1 MSPVF
6 EKELR
11 RTSVISTLYLVL
23 KCLLS
28 PPCDTD
34 AMTSR
39 SCSCPDE
46 ELVQML
52 TRWVT
57 DICEFRAGRWEQEG
71 CYTQDARRVGVGNPN
86 ACHSTSSCHWTHDKA
101 QANLGKGSQI
111 RELGAMSCVRC
122 PAHSCSERCT
132 ATTQF
137 SFNCGKIH
145 LMWNLPFL
153 PF

>member
-23 KCLLS
+23 KCLLF

-39 SCSCPDE
+39 SCSCLDE
-46 ELVQML
+46 ELVQIL

-57 DICEFRAGRWEQEG
+57 DICEFRVGRWEQEG
-71 CYTQDARRVGVGNPN
+71 CYT
-86 ACHSTSSCHWTHDKA
+86 
-101 QANLGKGSQI
+101 
-111 RELGAMSCVRC
+111 
-122 PAHSCSERCT
+122 
-132 ATTQF
+132 
-137 SFNCGKIH
+137 
-145 LMWNLPFL
+145 
-153 PF
+153 